1 MTPKTL
7 ADKIEGL
14 IIASNDKYA
23 KAIFRV
29 QEELYDN
36 LTLILKELELDN
48 SGYIKQSATNRK
60 ILRDAQAEF
69 DATLSSSIYK
79 SSLEE
84 HLKAIP
90 KINELNTLYFKS
102 IESSFV
108 PNKNFLKSLQV
119 QTIKSVNELI
129 LQDGVRAQIKIPLN
143 RILEQNVNTGG
154 SYKGMLQQVRDFIV
168 GNDKVEG
175 RLYRY
180 ATTYTSDILFQ
191 YSRSFQQSITADLG
205 LTWYLYSGGLI
216 DRSREFCIERT
227 GKFFTH
233 KEVESWAKL
242 NWKGKDPLTTE
253 SSIFVL
259 CGGFS
264 CRHQLIPVSESIVP
278 KEDIDRQ

>member
-23 KAIFRV
+23 KAILRV

-60 ILRDAQAEF
+60 ILREAQAEF

-90 KINELNTLYFKS
+90 KINELNTLYFQS
-102 IESSFV
+102 IESAFV

-143 RILEQNVNTGG
+143 RILDQNVNTGG

-216 DRSREFCIERT
+216 DRSREFCVDRT

-264 CRHQLIPVSESIVP
+264 CRHQLIPVSELIVP

>member
-7 ADKIEGL
+7 ADKIDGL
-14 IIASNDKYA
+14 IISSNDKYA
-23 KAIFRV
+23 KAILRV

-60 ILRDAQAEF
+60 ILREAQAEF

-84 HLKAIP
+84 HLKTIP
-90 KINELNTLYFKS
+90 NINELNTLYFQS
-102 IESSFV
+102 IESAFV

-143 RILEQNVNTGG
+143 RILDQNVNTGG

-180 ATTYTSDILFQ
+180 ATTYTNDILFQ
-191 YSRSFQQSITADLG
+191 YSRSFQQSVTADLG

-216 DRSREFCIERT
+216 DRSREFCIDRT